1 MKATRQGGKKLS
13 ADACEHESYED
24 RQENELEV
32 LTAIY
37 GGELTDL
44 RKQDPWKVRRPPQ
57 VCISLAPHDSA
68 GGACYVTVDL
78 TVRCPPRYPDELPE
92 IELNNAKGLSNE
104 SVKELQAQLTTLVSE
119 LRGEVMIF
127 QLAHHVKNFLID
139 LNVPPPCSFYEE
151 MLRNQALQ
159 QQRLA
164 QEQETAFREKLQQE
178 ESEKRAIDHEL
189 MRREEEKREERKRKE
204 LAKQQE
210 MREGMAGSPTNDGGV
225 SGQPSRKPTV
235 GSGEW
240 SEGEGSSRTRSRSA
254 SRSSKRERLTSLC
267 SSDNCSPGAEVLKFH
282 TQGERS
288 VYRGK
293 CIGES
298 THLRRQVFN
307 SLDNSTGELV
317 VVYEWVLR
325 WPVGHPDLRTSED
338 KEHMEKCR
346 KQVQGASAELQ
357 SLLKL
362 RHEALVPY
370 LAMESQETETALN
383 VRLLAEHVSGTS
395 LAGHLA
401 RTGPLPVETVRQ
413 YASQLLHVLDYLHA
427 SSVVHRDLRLSSV
440 LLDCATGLLR
450 VADYS
455 LARRL
460 ADACVASERPS
471 RPGVPRVHFVEPECG
486 AGAGA
491 AAARSQPPKT
501 GKKGDVWRLGV
512 LLEQLAMGRESNND
526 SPDTPPADL
535 PVDFREFLSRC
546 LCVDDKER
554 WSTQQLLEHPF
565 IKSPVSCSPSTRP
578 HSPDDDLN
586 YAEALIPSRDIL
598 GMCSHLDS
606 QRQLSRYYTE
616 FEELALLGKG
626 AFGAVIKVKN
636 KLDGCYYALKR
647 IAVNP
652 TSRQFRRIK
661 GEVTLLSRLNHE
673 NIVRYYNAWI
683 ERYELS
689 PSECAG
695 LNSGTVTTTSSSSDN
710 NNHNPDAAGK
720 AEAAKETPDVANV
733 RGRGPSMHLSRLSG
747 IAGLDDVEANAPPP
761 VTASTRTVASGS
773 VEWSMSY
780 EHSMSARC
788 GPSTTGDSSS
798 DSSDE
803 DDEDDAVFGRSFVPS
818 GSDSDCDVVFENS
831 GEKNQ
836 EFLSHIF
843 LSSSES
849 SGESHESSLSDKE
862 LSTNRA
868 PVCQPTPTVVHHL
881 FIQMEYCER
890 STLRDT
896 IDKGL
901 HMETDR
907 MWRLFREILDG
918 LAYIHEQGMIH
929 RDLKPVNIFLDS
941 SDSVKIGDFGL
952 ATDHRLVATESS
964 KIDVSTTNIE
974 LPTEN
979 MDVTG
984 GLTGQI
990 GTALYVSPEVL
1001 GNIKAVYNQ
1010 KVDLYSLGI
1019 IFFEMTYHPMTTG
1032 SERVAV
1038 LQKLRLPTI
1047 QFPEDFHPQTLKQQA
1062 FIIRWLLNH
1071 DAGQRPT
1078 AQELLK
1084 SEQLPPPQLEE
1095 SELHEVLRHTLAN
1108 PDGKAYRS
1116 LVGELFS
1123 QRVALPADFTYDI
1136 DVHKGNFSAT
1146 SSMVQSYVYQ
1156 TVCKVFE
1163 RHGAVKLHMPLLMPK
1178 NRHLYENNEAATFMD
1193 HSGFLVLLPHDL
1205 RVPFARFVARNNVT
1219 NLKRYC
1225 VERVFRPRKLHR
1237 AHPRELVEC
1246 AFDIVTSAG
1255 GCLPDAEIIYTT
1267 SEIIQEFPALQDRNY
1282 CVHLNHTALIK
1293 AILIHCGIPEDKH
1306 HQVYGILCDTMN
1318 EKRTKQQI
1326 MASLCSL
1333 GLHPDTVTLL
1343 FHFVERRGNTM
1354 DVLAALR
1361 PLAGKHSKTVGLVK
1375 QGLSYLEEVMKH
1387 LEYMCIRHQVVISLG
1402 LVYKVQLHSGLIFQ
1416 FTSFIRRKNKT
1427 VLDIL
1432 AAGGRYDNLISMF
1445 RAPQSSG
1452 PVPSAVGVSLAL
1464 DKITSA
1470 ILSKEEPP
1478 RFNLCDVLVGAVGD
1492 AMRPRA
1498 CSLVKDM
1505 WAAGLRAGVH
1515 YDVAQSQV
1523 DLHDYCRQA
1532 DIPFLVLLESGTVRV
1547 KAVDKEWQSEKKVVD
1562 FEVISFLQQNL
1573 KSRAAEERNCRD
1585 TSEGVIVTTQ
1595 KGPTFNSTGASETFG
1610 SVTVPNINFVTTEKL
1625 PYNTKK
1631 RYEAQIISRIH
1642 TVVSNMFHK
1651 HLDVEVIAV
1660 DLPGNMMKNFAHLE
1674 CEDEESFEES
1684 RKELIVKLP
1693 KQRKYL
1699 EDICDQIHELKIEKR
1714 VPIVIVYSY
1723 RDDVHRFIF

>member
-1 MKATRQGGKKLS
+1 MSENKSFIALRISPVSIKIVMARRLRGPGSHSKTKTATCRVGRDVDASTSSVSSTTRPLGGGEADGGRDEGDRQGGKKLC
-13 ADACEHESYED
+13 ADACEQESYED

-78 TVRCPPRYPDELPE
+78 TAPE

-204 LAKQQE
+204 LAKQPSTLNACFKIL
-210 MREGMAGSPTNDGGV
+210 REKSEDLDKNPRYYGESMQTPNIQAS
-225 SGQPSRKPTV
+225 
-235 GSGEW
+235 GSGTEPMITCIP
-240 SEGEGSSRTRSRSA
+240 GD
-254 SRSSKRERLTSLC
+254 KRERLTSLC

-307 SLDNSTGELV
+307 ALDNSTGELV

-626 AFGAVIKVKN
+626 AFGAVIKVRN
-636 KLDGCYYALKR
+636 KLDGCYYAVKR
-647 IAVNP
+647 ILVNP
-652 TSRQFRRIK
+652 TSKQFRRIK

-836 EFLSHIF
+836 E
-843 LSSSES
+843 
-849 SGESHESSLSDKE
+849 SHESSLSDKE

-952 ATDHRLVATESS
+952 ATDHRLVATV
-964 KIDVSTTNIE
+964 K

-979 MDVTG
+979 MGSARNLRASCTG

-1010 KVDLYSLGI
+1010 DLTFTLYRKI
-1019 IFFEMTYHPMTTG
+1019 
-1032 SERVAV
+1032 
-1038 LQKLRLPTI
+1038 
-1047 QFPEDFHPQTLKQQA
+1047 PQ
-1062 FIIRWLLNH
+1062 H
-1071 DAGQRPT
+1071 
-1078 AQELLK
+1078 
-1084 SEQLPPPQLEE
+1084 
-1095 SELHEVLRHTLAN
+1095 
-1108 PDGKAYRS
+1108 
-1116 LVGELFS
+1116 
-1123 QRVALPADFTYDI
+1123 
-1136 DVHKGNFSAT
+1136 
-1146 SSMVQSYVYQ
+1146 
-1156 TVCKVFE
+1156 
-1163 RHGAVKLHMPLLMPK
+1163 
-1178 NRHLYENNEAATFMD
+1178 
-1193 HSGFLVLLPHDL
+1193 
-1205 RVPFARFVARNNVT
+1205 
-1219 NLKRYC
+1219 
-1225 VERVFRPRKLHR
+1225 
-1237 AHPRELVEC
+1237 
-1246 AFDIVTSAG
+1246 
-1255 GCLPDAEIIYTT
+1255 
-1267 SEIIQEFPALQDRNY
+1267 
-1282 CVHLNHTALIK
+1282 
-1293 AILIHCGIPEDKH
+1293 
-1306 HQVYGILCDTMN
+1306 
-1318 EKRTKQQI
+1318 
-1326 MASLCSL
+1326 
-1333 GLHPDTVTLL
+1333 
-1343 FHFVERRGNTM
+1343 
-1354 DVLAALR
+1354 
-1361 PLAGKHSKTVGLVK
+1361 GLV
-1375 QGLSYLEEVMKH
+1375 
-1387 LEYMCIRHQVVISLG
+1387 
-1402 LVYKVQLHSGLIFQ
+1402 
-1416 FTSFIRRKNKT
+1416 
-1427 VLDIL
+1427 
-1432 AAGGRYDNLISMF
+1432 
-1445 RAPQSSG
+1445 
-1452 PVPSAVGVSLAL
+1452 
-1464 DKITSA
+1464 
-1470 ILSKEEPP
+1470 
-1478 RFNLCDVLVGAVGD
+1478 
-1492 AMRPRA
+1492 
-1498 CSLVKDM
+1498 
-1505 WAAGLRAGVH
+1505 
-1515 YDVAQSQV
+1515 
-1523 DLHDYCRQA
+1523 
-1532 DIPFLVLLESGTVRV
+1532 
-1547 KAVDKEWQSEKKVVD
+1547 
-1562 FEVISFLQQNL
+1562 
-1573 KSRAAEERNCRD
+1573 
-1585 TSEGVIVTTQ
+1585 
-1595 KGPTFNSTGASETFG
+1595 
-1610 SVTVPNINFVTTEKL
+1610 
-1625 PYNTKK
+1625 
-1631 RYEAQIISRIH
+1631 
-1642 TVVSNMFHK
+1642 
-1651 HLDVEVIAV
+1651 
-1660 DLPGNMMKNFAHLE
+1660 
-1674 CEDEESFEES
+1674 
-1684 RKELIVKLP
+1684 
-1693 KQRKYL
+1693 
-1699 EDICDQIHELKIEKR
+1699 
-1714 VPIVIVYSY
+1714 
-1723 RDDVHRFIF
+1723 